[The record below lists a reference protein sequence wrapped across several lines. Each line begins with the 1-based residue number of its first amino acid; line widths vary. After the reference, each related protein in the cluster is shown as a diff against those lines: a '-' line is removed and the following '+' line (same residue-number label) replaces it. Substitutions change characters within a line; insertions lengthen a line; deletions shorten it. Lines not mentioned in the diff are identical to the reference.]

1 MLYKSSDYY
10 RLIPIFA
17 VYEYF
22 FTTFLTLNVPTHSQ
36 NKVFEIEIWLILI
49 KWLHK
54 NKLWFDIVKDGNPDG
69 G

>member
-10 RLIPIFA
+10 RLIYLFA
-17 VYEYF
+17 VHEL

-49 KWLHK
+49 KWL
-54 NKLWFDIVKDGNPDG
+54 NKRNFDLIVKDWNPDG